1 MVAVLGLWYLRKA
14 DREFDPLA
22 ERAIAAYAGDELHP
36 GTRRFRREPVGAAR
50 PAEVER

>member
-22 ERAIAAYAGDELHP
+22 EAVIEKAMESELLPANRFARKPAADTTTSP
-36 GTRRFRREPVGAAR
+36 
-50 PAEVER
+50 EVQA